1 MSVKVEPYNA
11 KSGMPNQYIVG
22 TDETTSKKY
31 LVNKKNVKKFAE
43 EFNSID
49 INTSYT
55 PRWGKQHS
63 TYYLIIYLRNLQYL
77 WLSGMCGSGS
87 SSSPSRLLCPS
98 VLVSKIISP
107 PSFSTA
113 QLQALALSCACPQ
126 LHIDNNPHF
135 PPFVQSK
142 GSFSSNIN

>member
-49 INTSYT
+49 IT
-55 PRWGKQHS
+55 K
-63 TYYLIIYLRNLQYL
+63 
-77 WLSGMCGSGS
+77 
-87 SSSPSRLLCPS
+87 
-98 VLVSKIISP
+98 KIGR
-107 PSFSTA
+107 A
-113 QLQALALSCACPQ
+113 
-126 LHIDNNPHF
+126 H
-135 PPFVQSK
+135 V
-142 GSFSSNIN
+142 